1 MIHMNKKDIGE
12 IKKQFTPDNCT
23 VTRLCG
29 CYVDGEKNK
38 LAQLKEA
45 FLSLPEEEIFKYFE
59 IFRKALSGTIG
70 RNLMNM
76 EFPLHTEDYGGT
88 QEFLM
93 RLRESR
99 LTDDQL
105 LDAFYD
111 KVIASYDCA
120 ENYLILLI
128 HAAYDIPGKSTDG
141 LEMFDASD
149 EVYEYLLCCI
159 CPVKL
164 SKPGLAYNAQE
175 NCFQNRIRDWL
186 VEMPD
191 LGFLF
196 PAFTERSTD
205 IHSLL
210 YYTKKP
216 EELHD
221 NLVDQLL
228 GCVLPLSAG
237 NQKETFHTL
246 VETSLGEDCDFEVV
260 KTIHEKLNELAE
272 AKKDDPEPLALDK
285 AEVKALL
292 VQSGADQEKLT
303 DFDAQYEA
311 CAGTDAPLMVSN
323 VTNTRKFEIKTP
335 DIVITVNPERAD
347 LIETKMIEGRRCLVI
362 PVDDHVQLNGISVR
376 TVPFGEDVSG
386 GEAAG
391 EEEF

>member
-1 MIHMNKKDIGE
+1 MNKKDIGE